1 MSVSARPRHPITGR
15 RFILTA
21 RTPRELETYLQRIT
35 SLRTEM
41 RIGLRTVEEVDREL
55 RHLRHGPA
63 VLERA
68 AVSYL
73 ERPNLARNTK
83 KRVRSLID
91 PAKSGHMA
99 PLLSKPIAAL
109 DAPTLA
115 AWISDL
121 ERAGLHGTSIGTVWR
136 TLRAIVRHA
145 SEKGWI
151 GALPWGAWRPKLR
164 GAAKRP
170 LREAARSYD
179 ELAALLA
186 AAAELDAMRG
196 PLSCLQAAI
205 ACAALL
211 GLRQGE
217 LAGLRWTDVE
227 TLGLVTTVLVA
238 RQWEGQPLKMGA
250 APMRVESGPEL
261 GQILAAHAMR
271 LTDARRFAPKGP
283 VFPHPKH
290 AKPTPY
296 TRGQVLST
304 LNLRACVRRA
314 KLPHVVSWSPHS
326 LRDSFVTLEAI
337 AAAGDLRRVAARSRH
352 ATIDSLARYLR
363 THTRNPAPPSL
374 LTTLQGRNEGD
385 AAPIDDPT

>member
-1 MSVSARPRHPITGR
+1 LSVSARPRHPITGR

-21 RTPRELETYLQRIT
+21 RTPRELESYLHRLD
-35 SLRTEM
+35 SLRTEL
-41 RIGLRTVEEVDREL
+41 RIGLRSIEQIDREL
-55 RHLRHGPA
+55 RHLQHGPA
-63 VLERA
+63 ILERA

-83 KRVRSLID
+83 KRVRSVID
-91 PAKSGHMA
+91 PKGSGHLVS
-99 PLLSKPIAAL
+99 LLSKPIAAL
-109 DAPTLA
+109 DAPTLS
-115 AWISDL
+115 AWITEL
-121 ERAGLHGTSIGTVWR
+121 ERAGLHGTSIGTIWR

-164 GAAKRP
+164 GAAKRE

-186 AAAELDAMRG
+186 AAAALDAARG
-196 PLSCLQAAI
+196 PASCLHAMI

-250 APMRVESGPEL
+250 APMRIETGPEL

-271 LTDARRFAPKGP
+271 LTDAGRFARKGP
-283 VFPHPKH
+283 IFPHPKH
-290 AKPTPY
+290 ERPTPY
-296 TRGQVLST
+296 SRGQVLST

-314 KLPHVVSWSPHS
+314 KLPHVLSWSPHS
-326 LRDSFVTLEAI
+326 LRDSFVTLEAL
-337 AAAGDLRRVAARSRH
+337 AAGGDLRRVAARSRH

-363 THTRNPAPPSL
+363 AHTRNPAPPSL
-374 LTTLQGRNEGD
+374 LGARPGHSEGD
-385 AAPIDDPT
+385 AAPDDPT